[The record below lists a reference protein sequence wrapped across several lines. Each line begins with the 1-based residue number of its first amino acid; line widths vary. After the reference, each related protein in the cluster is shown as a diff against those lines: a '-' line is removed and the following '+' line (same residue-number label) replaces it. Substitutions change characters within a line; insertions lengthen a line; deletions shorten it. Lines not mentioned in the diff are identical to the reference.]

1 MDWKACIKENLL
13 CPRRHVSC
21 GALTV
26 YTNLIVNEFRKFDA
40 LPVPLVWR
48 NDITADDVLYDNA
61 ASWHHSCQYEV
72 CQSKSGQDK
81 GKKGKTKY

>member
-1 MDWKACIKENLL
+1 MHKRKSLMSQTSL
-13 CPRRHVSC
+13 SC

-26 YTNLIVNEFRKFDA
+26 YTNLIVVNEFRKFDA